1 MNSLRLLC
9 SKAVVF
15 LKRQERD
22 WKITVIRTSLDR
34 FAYQIVFP
42 YLSLYIVA
50 LGATATEL
58 GIVNSFG
65 MIAAGIISP
74 LTGWFIDRSGPK
86 KIYLLGIGF
95 LAISYL
101 TYAIAQSWLI
111 TVLAMV
117 AYWLG
122 FSVSIHSCAT
132 ICGNCLANEDR
143 ATGKMDRDRPIF
155 PDAFQCPY
163 RRHLR
168 HDLG

>member
-1 MNSLRLLC
+1 
-9 SKAVVF
+9 VVF
-15 LKRQERD
+15 LKRQDWD

-74 LTGWFIDRSGPK
+74 LTGWFIDRFGPK

-95 LAISYL
+95 LAISYF
-101 TYAIAQSWLI
+101 TYAIAQS
-111 TVLAMV
+111 
-117 AYWLG
+117 
-122 FSVSIHSCAT
+122 
-132 ICGNCLANEDR
+132 
-143 ATGKMDRDRPIF
+143 
-155 PDAFQCPY
+155 
-163 RRHLR
+163 
-168 HDLG
+168 

>member
-1 MNSLRLLC
+1 MKFFRVRRRRDNFASVQREGAPVNSLRLLS

-15 LKRQERD
+15 LKRQEWD
-22 WKITVIRTSLDR
+22 WKVTVIRTSLDR

-86 KIYLLGIGF
+86 RIYVLGMGF
-95 LAISYL
+95 LVISYL
-101 TYAIAQSWLI
+101 TYAIAHNWLR

-132 ICGNCLANEDR
+132 ICG
-143 ATGKMDRDRPIF
+143 
-155 PDAFQCPY
+155 
-163 RRHLR
+163 
-168 HDLG
+168 

>member
-1 MNSLRLLC
+1 MNSLRLLS
-9 SKAVVF
+9 SKTVVF
-15 LKRQERD
+15 LKRQDWD

-74 LTGWFIDRSGPK
+74 LTGWFIDRFGPK

-95 LAISYL
+95 LAISYF
-101 TYAIAQSWLI
+101 TYAIAQS
-111 TVLAMV
+111 
-117 AYWLG
+117 
-122 FSVSIHSCAT
+122 
-132 ICGNCLANEDR
+132 
-143 ATGKMDRDRPIF
+143 
-155 PDAFQCPY
+155 
-163 RRHLR
+163 
-168 HDLG
+168 

>member
-1 MNSLRLLC
+1 MNSRGLLF
-9 SKAVVF
+9 SEAAVF
-15 LKRQERD
+15 LKRQQRD
-22 WKITVIRTSLDR
+22 WKVTVVRTSLDR

-58 GIVNSFG
+58 GFVNSFG
-65 MIAAGIISP
+65 MIAAGVISP

-122 FSVSIHSCAT
+122 F
-132 ICGNCLANEDR
+132 
-143 ATGKMDRDRPIF
+143 
-155 PDAFQCPY
+155 
-163 RRHLR
+163 
-168 HDLG
+168 LGEHP